1 MWGSESQT
9 EWGQTGGSCL
19 LPGPSLLALEML
31 QEMPRRAQLLCDL
44 LSGTWRPFSNWP
56 PPTLGISHGI
66 RQSRG
71 PAWAIMWAFWHL
83 PPTPYPTSQPA
94 LLPPSQPHRPPG
106 FTLTPQAYFHL
117 RAFALTVTSS
127 QDTLASKLSDES
139 GPCPTSPSLS
149 LCFISPHGVYHPQH
163 MLCAT

>member
-1 MWGSESQT
+1 MRGSESQT

-19 LPGPSLLALEML
+19 LLGPSLLALEML

-44 LSGTWRPFSNWP
+44 LSGTWGPFSNWP
-56 PPTLGISHGI
+56 WESATEQGNCLL
-66 RQSRG
+66 
-71 PAWAIMWAFWHL
+71 PA
-83 PPTPYPTSQPA
+83 PPTSQPA
-94 LLPPSQPHRPPG
+94 LLPPSQPCRPPG

-117 RAFALTVTSS
+117 RASALTVTSS
-127 QDTLASKLSDES
+127 QDTLPSKLSDES

-149 LCFISPHGVYHPQH
+149 LCFISPHGMYHPQQ